1 MTDKYPSE
9 SDPKDWQTPDM
20 SEFEADLAGSSGTA
34 SDAEVGSD
42 AGGSGTDAAGAV
54 GASSASGAGED
65 DTAGGDAGAASP
77 SAGLAAE
84 EEDGQTPA
92 DTPADPEDEL
102 AKAQDDLARVRAE
115 LYNLNQ
121 QYTNYVRRAKAG
133 AAAQRQAGQVDV
145 CEALLGVLD
154 DIEAAR
160 QHGDLETGP
169 LAAIATKLEEVLNLR
184 FGLEKFGENGEEFD
198 PNRHEALMASTST
211 EVSHPVIKTV
221 IQPGYQVKD
230 KVLRA
235 AKVAVENPE

>member
-9 SDPKDWQTPDM
+9 SDQKNWETPDTA
-20 SEFEADLAGSSGTA
+20 EFEADLAGSSETETDNSGAGTAGTA
-34 SDAEVGSD
+34 STG
-42 AGGSGTDAAGAV
+42 
-54 GASSASGAGED
+54 SASGSGGA
-65 DTAGGDAGAASP
+65 DTGSGDASAAS
-77 SAGLAAE
+77 SGAGSVTGE
-84 EEDGQTPA
+84 EARQALA
-92 DTPADPEDEL
+92 DTPADPETEL

-121 QYTNYVRRAKAG
+121 QYTNYVRRAKAD
-133 AAAQRQAGQVDV
+133 AAAQRQAGQVEV

-160 QHGDLETGP
+160 QHGDLEAGP

-184 FGLEKFGENGEEFD
+184 FGLEKFGESGEEFD
-198 PNRHEALMASTST
+198 PNRHEALMASTSA
-211 EVSHPVIKTV
+211 EVSQPVIKTV
-221 IQPGYQVKD
+221 LQPGYQVKD

>member
-9 SDPKDWQTPDM
+9 SDQKYWETPDM
-20 SEFEADLAGSSGTA
+20 AEFEADLAGSSETEADNSGAGTAGTA
-34 SDAEVGSD
+34 STCSVSGTGGAD
-42 AGGSGTDAAGAV
+42 AGSRDA
-54 GASSASGAGED
+54 SATSSGAGSV
-65 DTAGGDAGAASP
+65 TV
-77 SAGLAAE
+77 
-84 EEDGQTPA
+84 EEDGQALA
-92 DTPADPEDEL
+92 DTSADPEAEL
-102 AKAQDDLARVRAE
+102 VKVQDDLARVRAE

-121 QYTNYVRRAKAG
+121 QYTNYVRRAKAD
-133 AAAQRQAGQVDV
+133 AAAQRQAGQVEV

-184 FGLEKFGENGEEFD
+184 FGLEKFGESGEEFD
-198 PNRHEALMASTST
+198 PNCHEALMASTSA

-221 IQPGYQVKD
+221 LQPGYQVKD

>member
-9 SDPKDWQTPDM
+9 SDQKDWETPDM
-20 SEFEADLAGSSGTA
+20 AEFEADLAGSSET
-34 SDAEVGSD
+34 E
-42 AGGSGTDAAGAV
+42 AAGAA
-54 GASSASGAGED
+54 GAGSASG
-65 DTAGGDAGAASP
+65 TGGAGAGSGETSIASS
-77 SAGLAAE
+77 SAGSVAG
-84 EEDGQTPA
+84 EEDGQALA
-92 DTPADPEDEL
+92 DTPADSEAEL
-102 AKAQDDLARVRAE
+102 AKVQDDLARVRAE

-121 QYTNYVRRAKAG
+121 QYTNYVRRAKADT
-133 AAAQRQAGQVDV
+133 AAQRQAGQVEV

-184 FGLEKFGENGEEFD
+184 FGLEKFGESGEEFD
-198 PNRHEALMASTST
+198 PNRHEALMASTSA
-211 EVSHPVIKTV
+211 EVSQPVIKTV
-221 IQPGYQVKD
+221 LQPGYQVKD